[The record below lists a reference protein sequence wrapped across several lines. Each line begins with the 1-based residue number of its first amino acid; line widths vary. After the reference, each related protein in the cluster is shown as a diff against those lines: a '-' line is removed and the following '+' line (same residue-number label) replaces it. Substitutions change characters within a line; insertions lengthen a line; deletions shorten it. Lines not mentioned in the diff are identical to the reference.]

1 MRKIKGSRQKNFI
14 FIFCYL
20 SVHSS
25 TNETFSSFYATCK
38 IDYENDILHL
48 KFNCN
53 QFDWILRKIRVFYNG
68 QISKESAFS
77 LGIQPVGSLKT
88 IQFELSIRDMN
99 IQFFDKSEKKFVFAL
114 VYDKLDD
121 GAVYETRFVKK
132 KSYENFYL

>member
-1 MRKIKGSRQKNFI
+1 M
-14 FIFCYL
+14 
-20 SVHSS
+20 
-25 TNETFSSFYATCK
+25 
-38 IDYENDILHL
+38 
-48 KFNCN
+48 
-53 QFDWILRKIRVFYNG
+53 FYNG